1 MPKMIQI
8 RNVPDDVHKKLKAK
22 AARQG
27 LSLSE
32 MLLRE
37 ATLLAGR
44 PTFEELS
51 EKISR
56 SERVNTTAEEI
67 VQIIREAR
75 GPLPNQ

>member
-1 MPKMIQI
+1 MSKMIQI

-37 ATLLAGR
+37 ATQLADR

-51 EKISR
+51 ERISR
-56 SERVNTTAEEI
+56 REPANVSAEDI
-67 VQIIREAR
+67 VAVIREAR
-75 GPLPNQ
+75 GPLPTG

>member
-1 MPKMIQI
+1 MSKMIQI

-51 EKISR
+51 ERISR
-56 SERVNTTAEEI
+56 REPVNTTAEEI

-75 GPLPNQ
+75 GPLPGQ